1 VTNTE
6 ISLLQAFWKPGSTKP
21 NGEYGFSSSQLGRAS
36 DDNNNQAVGRTGL
49 NTAKLAKTMN
59 PILLYIWWRSIALG
73 MLDVAAT
80 SSGANKHKTGAALS
94 NHKTPTLDKKYVE

>member
-1 VTNTE
+1 
-6 ISLLQAFWKPGSTKP
+6 
-21 NGEYGFSSSQLGRAS
+21 
-36 DDNNNQAVGRTGL
+36 
-49 NTAKLAKTMN
+49 MN